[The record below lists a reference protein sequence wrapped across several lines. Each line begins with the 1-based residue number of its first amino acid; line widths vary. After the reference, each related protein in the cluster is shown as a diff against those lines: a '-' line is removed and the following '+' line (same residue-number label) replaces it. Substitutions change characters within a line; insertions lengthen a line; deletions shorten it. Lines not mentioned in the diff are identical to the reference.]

1 MTRRKVIEI
10 FETERARRLR
20 VDYFPLFNLVT
31 LRRAVLVPS
40 YAPLFY
46 NNIKFYRVPA
56 DRSGTGCDQIV
67 ILTPKDIIGTRATK
81 TGYVVIEG
89 LTIREELIEN
99 GE

>member
-1 MTRRKVIEI
+1 MTRRKIIEI

-20 VDYFPLFNLVT
+20 VDNFPLFNLVS
-31 LRRAVLVPS
+31 LRRSVLVPS

-56 DRSGTGCDQIV
+56 DRSGTGYDQIV
-67 ILTPKDIIGTRATK
+67 ILTPKDIIGTKATK

-89 LTIREELIEN
+89 LTIREELIDN